1 MNGAIRAP
9 LPEEAAA
16 LAALIEATLGG
27 ARDPAAL
34 LAPSPG
40 AVRRTITDDAGP
52 IGWIEYR
59 VVEDEADLAEIAVAP
74 RARRQGLGRRLVD
87 HLVAEARA
95 RGVVQVFLEVRE
107 GNEAA
112 RALYEAVGFAVCGR
126 RRRYYA
132 DGEDAVLY
140 RLGLEGM

>member
-1 MNGAIRAP
+1 MNGAIRPPAP
-9 LPEEAAA
+9 AEAAA
-16 LAALIEATLGG
+16 LAALVEETLGG
-27 ARDPAAL
+27 ARDPDAL

-40 AVRRTITDDAGP
+40 AVRRTIADDGGP
-52 IGWIEYR
+52 IAWLEYR

-95 RGVVQVFLEVRE
+95 RGVARIYLEVRA
-107 GNEAA
+107 GNAAA
-112 RALYEAVGFAVCGR
+112 RALYAATGFSPCGR
-126 RRRYYA
+126 RRRYYS

-140 RLGLEGM
+140 RLDLEGT